1 MYKIGEFSKLVK
13 IPVKTLRYY
22 DQINLF
28 VPSKIE
34 QFTGYRYYSFQQI
47 FDAKMILKLKDLGL
61 SLEEIKEFLKT
72 NDMNILFN
80 KQNEYKE
87 KINNIKKYIDNKY
100 NNYKVVIGSYDDYI
114 LYNGLRSAKSNYALS
129 IKDNIMRY
137 FIIKCGSLF
146 VDDFTISGVQNR
158 VCGVELLNYH
168 FFEDNLYVDFVF
180 NSLKEY
186 GYEFITIS
194 FLANWSEFEDQSIFN
209 MRNNIGNKFKNVEE
223 FSEKEGNFENIIFKI
238 YL

>member
-87 KINNIKKYIDNKY
+87 KINSIKKYIDNKY

-114 LYNGLRSAKSNYALS
+114 LYNGLREAKTNYALS
-129 IKDNIMRY
+129 IKDYITKY

-146 VDDFTISGVQNR
+146 INDFTVSGAQNR
-158 VCGVELLNYH
+158 VWGISLLNYR
-168 FFEDNLYVDFVF
+168 FFEDNLYVDFLF
-180 NSLKEY
+180 NFLKEY

-209 MRNNIGNKFKNVEE
+209 MRKNIGNNFKNVEE